1 MLLARR
7 ALLLRRVVS
16 LATKTT
22 VTASRRER
30 GAWGA
35 ARRRSRSALRTLA
48 RAAEVASGGGARG
61 DHPPPP
67 PWQRF
72 CGACGAPTESRVPDG
87 DDRPRAICTAGECG
101 RIHYFNPRMVV
112 GAIVRGETEDGR
124 EGVLLC
130 KRAIEPCRC
139 VLGAAGGLLGL
150 VGPW

>member
-48 RAAEVASGGGARG
+48 AAEGASGGGARG